1 MEGIKVQHPSLDSLS
16 FLPCPKYSR
25 VLILEPFKSVF
36 LWQVFFLSSLVFIK
50 ISICLTSLRMTV
62 IKWHRTTVWMI
73 IIVTAVSTI
82 FVHNTNSTELLET
95 GRAQKSRDQSDSE
108 RIVITVDQHVD
119 DEARATPESE
129 LRPQYHAKS
138 YF

>member
-1 MEGIKVQHPSLDSLS
+1 M
-16 FLPCPKYSR
+16 
-25 VLILEPFKSVF
+25 
-36 LWQVFFLSSLVFIK
+36 K
-50 ISICLTSLRMTV
+50 ISICLTSLRMTET
-62 IKWHRTTVWMI
+62 KWHRTTLWMI
-73 IIVTAVSTI
+73 ITVTAVSTI

-119 DEARATPESE
+119 HKARATPESE

-138 YF
+138 CF